1 MNIEP
6 LRREE
11 IFTLTELLV
20 AILAIVGTLY
30 FRAKEKVFWASVLA
44 FVGIG
49 VLIYLLVA
57 GHWVLAVG
65 IVFIALALLT
75 IIWLIK
81 KYRRF
86 KLVHDFNGYCIECER
101 MLNKSGDHGDVMT
114 IQTPIEKIPEDATAS
129 FNRYLQKTFE
139 VIIATERGYQRLV
152 LLEKNNTI
160 SETRIKEFINNL
172 IDYAADWEASNPT
185 VPFDLRNIQ
194 IGLVLSEKVKD
205 LIYSNVDIHC
215 TTNRDFSI
223 AFMAREAQKG
233 ISFGSSL
240 HLHEHDS
247 KKKKLATLIR
257 RGLGAVWDQA
267 KHITIGDFYPKFSGN
282 EKSRKSGE
290 NISAIKT
297 QLSTKVDEIVAELKT

>member
-1 MNIEP
+1 MQLSEIIEIIS
-6 LRREE
+6 LAA
-11 IFTLTELLV
+11 
-20 AILAIVGTLY
+20 AILTIIGSLY
-30 FRAKEKVFWASVLA
+30 FREREKLFWAVSLVTAAGVAAVLA
-44 FVGIG
+44 EVCS
-49 VLIYLLVA
+49 LVS
-57 GHWVLAVG
+57 GDWTVAVG
-65 IVFIALALLT
+65 IAVVSAALVLGCWAF
-75 IIWLIK
+75 K

-86 KLVHDFNGYCIECER
+86 RLVHDFNGYCIECER

-129 FNRYLQKTFE
+129 FERYLQKTFK
-139 VIIATERGYQRLV
+139 VIIATERGYRRLV
-152 LLEKNNTI
+152 LLEKHETMP
-160 SETRIKEFINNL
+160 ETRIKEFINNL
-172 IDYAADWEASNPT
+172 IDHAADWETTNPT

-233 ISFGSSL
+233 INFGSSL

-247 KKKKLATLIR
+247 KKKKLTTLLRRTLENAWDKATH
-257 RGLGAVWDQA
+257 VN
-267 KHITIGDFYPKFSGN
+267 IGDYYPKFSGN
-282 EKSRKSGE
+282 ETSRKPRE

-297 QLSTKVDEIVAELKT
+297 QLTTKVDEIATELKT